1 MDPFTPLPL
10 KPVINCIRN
19 AFRVLQKC
27 TNERPRVGGSP
38 CKLLKGSTL
47 HKLSFKS
54 VLTPGFISV
63 QALCA
68 DTRQSCRYSQV
79 RKSDY
84 NLCWCLES
92 SLDWICLFWTSA
104 SGLSEQLQSWMTKCS
119 AREQCNTVE
128 RALSFLLSAVNN
140 DEYSSIMTSTR
151 SADRQPSNTL
161 NCLRTW
167 TEYWALV
174 SAHTQIILHHS
185 ASVSKNIRD
194 IQ

>member
-1 MDPFTPLPL
+1 MYPLTPLLL
-10 KPVINCIRN
+10 KSVINCIRN

-27 TNERPRVGGSP
+27 TNERPRVGGTC

-47 HKLSFKS
+47 HKLHFKS
-54 VLTPGFISV
+54 VLTPGFISI

-68 DTRQSCRYSQV
+68 NTSQSCRYSQV
-79 RKSDY
+79 RISDY
-84 NLCWCLES
+84 FNLCWCLES

-128 RALSFLLSAVNN
+128 RALSFLLLAVNN

-151 SADRQPSNTL
+151 SADRQPPT
-161 NCLRTW
+161 
-167 TEYWALV
+167 
-174 SAHTQIILHHS
+174 H
-185 ASVSKNIRD
+185 
-194 IQ
+194 